1 MNINDQFGSN
11 KFLKS
16 ADLQGN
22 VARVKIQSVA
32 VEKLGDDRKMVMY
45 FAGKEKG
52 MVLNKTNAMTIGDAY
67 GEDTDDW
74 TGREIEVF
82 SMKVE
87 FQGKMVDGLR
97 VRVARR
103 PKPAKRD
110 YDDGFAPPDDRDRV
124 DHEDPAPR
132 TGKAA
137 AYAEASGRGAPRG
150 GSTIEELDD
159 EIPF

>member
-22 VARVKIQSVA
+22 VVQVKIQTVQ

-45 FAGKEKG
+45 FAGKDKG

-74 TGREIEVF
+74 IGKPIEIF

-87 FQGKMVDGLR
+87 FQGRMVDGLR
-97 VRVARR
+97 VRV
-103 PKPAKRD
+103 PKRIGAQQERT
-110 YDDGFAPPDDRDRV
+110 GI
-124 DHEDPAPR
+124 HGPAPQ
-132 TGKAA
+132 
-137 AYAEASGRGAPRG
+137 SAPAHA
-150 GSTIEELDD
+150 EELDD

>member
-22 VARVKIQSVA
+22 VAKVKIQDVQ
-32 VEKLGDDRKMVMY
+32 VEKLGEDRKMVMH
-45 FAGKEKG
+45 FFGKEKG

-74 TGREIEVF
+74 IGKEIEVF

-87 FQGKMVDGLR
+87 FQGRMVDGLR
-97 VRVARR
+97 VRVPRR
-103 PKPAKRD
+103 PKPAARE
-110 YDDGFAPPDDRDRV
+110 YDDGFAPDDN
-124 DHEDPAPR
+124 
-132 TGKAA
+132 KSA
-137 AYAEASGRGAPRG
+137 AYAEASGRSAPRRELA
-150 GSTIEELDD
+150 EELDD
-159 EIPF
+159 EVPF